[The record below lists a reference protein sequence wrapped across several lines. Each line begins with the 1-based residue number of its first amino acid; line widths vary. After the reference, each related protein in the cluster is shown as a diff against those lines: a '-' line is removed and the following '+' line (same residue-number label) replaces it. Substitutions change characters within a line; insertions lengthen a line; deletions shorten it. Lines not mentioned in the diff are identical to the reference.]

1 MNTFSNRFSSL
12 SLLNSH
18 DLFRQDRD
26 EELQNREDVDL
37 SDLRICRDDS
47 DKVVKKVVSLEEWCD
62 RDDLDMPVTNRC

>member
-47 DKVVKKVVSLEEWCD
+47 DKVVKEVVSLEEWCD